1 MISMKKTYQKPEIT
15 DIQADI
21 SAQILESSYIPI
33 GGTGGFDSR
42 ETIDWV
48 DEMDIFKL

>member
-15 DIQADI
+15 DIQAGIDT
-21 SAQILESSYIPI
+21 QILESSYIPI

-48 DEMDIFKL
+48 DEMDVFKL